1 MVLVQNSIHHGA
13 LPGTESKLRRAVD
26 GSAGPAWSA
35 GARAAHRERR
45 EREVGDGTEDFFFFL
60 LVNRYGRCVTSG
72 MLRCA
77 GREENE
83 REGTERKTFL
93 FFSCS

>member
-1 MVLVQNSIHHGA
+1 MVLVQNSIHHGP

-45 EREVGDGTEDFFFFL
+45 EREVGDGTEDFFFF
-60 LVNRYGRCVTSG
+60 SAHEP
-72 MLRCA
+72 LREMCNQWHA
-77 GREENE
+77 PVRWERRE
-83 REGTERKTFL
+83 REGGDGTEDL
-93 FFSCS
+93 FFSFCS